1 MKLYPC
7 TTYNVELGTGFGSDM
22 ATEVIDR
29 LHQSNDLWE
38 SEDGREFEIEYS
50 KLQELIDA
58 EENEEVKDTLQT
70 IYDEGDKRNTYVRLT
85 LSV

>member
-7 TTYNVELGTGFGSDM
+7 KTYNVELGTGLGSDM
-22 ATEVIDR
+22 ATVVIDR
-29 LHQSNDLWE
+29 LRNSNDLWE
-38 SEDGREFEIEYS
+38 SEDGTEFEIEFS

-58 EENEEVKDTLQT
+58 EEDSDVKRALQT

>member
-1 MKLYPC
+1 MKLFTY
-7 TTYNVELGTGFGSDM
+7 TTYNVELGTGLGSDI

-29 LHQSNDLWE
+29 LRSARGKWE
-38 SEDGREFEIEYS
+38 SEDGTEFEIEFS
-50 KLQELIDA
+50 ELQELINA
-58 EENEEVKDTLQT
+58 EKNEEVKDALQT

>member
-7 TTYNVELGTGFGSDM
+7 KTYNVELGTGFGSDM

-29 LHQSNDLWE
+29 LRQSNDLWE
-38 SEDGREFEIEYS
+38 SEDGTEFEIEFS

-58 EENEEVKDTLQT
+58 EEDNEVKDALQT